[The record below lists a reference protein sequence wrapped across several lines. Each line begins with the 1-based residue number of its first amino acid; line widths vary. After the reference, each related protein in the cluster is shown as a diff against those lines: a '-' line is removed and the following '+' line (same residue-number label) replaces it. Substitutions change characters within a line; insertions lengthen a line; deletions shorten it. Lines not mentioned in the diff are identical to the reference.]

1 MVRMCLAFANPAKP
15 TGLNHARNDDF
26 TQNDFESSYIHRL
39 PSIVEMISLR
49 GHQVIILALV
59 ISAMAAV
66 MGAVKRKHFP
76 IGWWRKTF

>member
-1 MVRMCLAFANPAKP
+1 MQEMMTLLKMTSNPRKS
-15 TGLNHARNDDF
+15 T
-26 TQNDFESSYIHRL
+26 RL
-39 PSIVEMISLR
+39 PSMVEMISLR

-59 ISAMAAV
+59 ISAAAAV